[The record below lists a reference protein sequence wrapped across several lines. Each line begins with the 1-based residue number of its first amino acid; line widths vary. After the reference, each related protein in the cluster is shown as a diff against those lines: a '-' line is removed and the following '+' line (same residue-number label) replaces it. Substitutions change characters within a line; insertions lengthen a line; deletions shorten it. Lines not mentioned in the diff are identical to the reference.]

1 MNKTDMINNNKLLYQ
16 ALTNS
21 IKNFSEI
28 NTKLKENL
36 EQRLLH
42 FKDNTQWLKN
52 IIEAKDKFRK
62 EILYNLNK
70 TTEQQKII
78 IINKNDDKSILNKDK
93 KEEKIDRLTKKITE
107 FKNLVDLQKTLI
119 EESSNKIEKLEIEIQ
134 EKDKKIDEL
143 TNLLKK

>member
-119 EESSNKIEKLEIEIQ
+119 EQSSNKIEKLEIEIQ
-134 EKDKKIDEL
+134 EKNKKIDEL

>member
-107 FKNLVDLQKTLI
+107 FKNLVDLQKTII
-119 EESSNKIEKLEIEIQ
+119 EQSSNKIEKLEIEIQ

-143 TNLLKK
+143 NNLLKK

>member
-119 EESSNKIEKLEIEIQ
+119 EQSSNKIEKLEIEIQ

>member
-93 KEEKIDRLTKKITE
+93 KEEKIDKLTKKINE

-119 EESSNKIEKLEIEIQ
+119 EQSSNKIEKLEIEIQ